1 MKTRLVGLFAL
12 AFLLA
17 TARAGA
23 QNPPPAPPAAAPSPS
38 SSAPLLT
45 ALLQGIAL
53 TPTQRLKVDSILT
66 HFRNQAPTLTPGSE
80 PDSAML
86 QRFRVLSAQALDG
99 VRTVLT
105 PAQQQVWD
113 RNLEQARAASMRVGP

>member
-1 MKTRLVGLFAL
+1 MKTRLLGLFAL
-12 AFLLA
+12 AFLLSP
-17 TARAGA
+17 ARAGA
-23 QNPPPAPPAAAPSPS
+23 QNPPAAPAPAAAPSGS
-38 SSAPLLT
+38 GPLLT
-45 ALLQGIAL
+45 ALLKGIAL
-53 TPTQRLKVDSILT
+53 TTAQRLKVDSILT
-66 HFRNQAPTLTPGSE
+66 HFRNQAPTLTPGTE

-86 QRFRVLSAQALDG
+86 QRFRVLSTQALDG

>member
-1 MKTRLVGLFAL
+1 MKTLLAGLVAL
-12 AFLLA
+12 GFLLA
-17 TARAGA
+17 PARASA
-23 QNPPPAPPAAAPSPS
+23 QNPPPNS
-38 SSAPLLT
+38 SGPLLT

-53 TPTQRLKVDSILT
+53 TPAQRLKVDSILT
-66 HFRNQAPTLTPGSE
+66 HFRNQAPTLAPGIE

-86 QRFRVLSAQALDG
+86 HRFRVLSAQALDG

-113 RNLEQARAASMRVGP
+113 RNLEAARAASMRVGP